1 MPRRIEQVNSF
12 IQEELNKLFLEE
24 LEFPKNSLV
33 TITKVVTSKDLGWA
47 KIYLSI
53 LPINQQ
59 ESVLKEIKKQGGHFR
74 HLLSQKFQGYHVPKL
89 EFIFDDSLLKQR
101 LVEREIELLHK
112 ENKGGLVDKNKK
124 MN

>member
-12 IQEELNKLFLEE
+12 IQEELNKIFLEE
-24 LEFPKNSLV
+24 LEFPKNCLV
-33 TITKVVTSKDLGWA
+33 TITAVVTSKDLGWT

-53 LPINQQ
+53 LPVNQQ
-59 ESVLKEIKKQGGHFR
+59 ESVLKEIKKQGGHLR
-74 HLLSQKFQGYHVPKL
+74 RLLSQKFQGYHIPKL

-101 LVEREIELLHK
+101 LVEREIDSWHER
-112 ENKGGLVDKNKK
+112 EQVDKNKK